1 MTTAMTT
8 TTAAEPP
15 RDAAALAGGALLAGV
30 PLVRVRCGAFGL
42 LLPLSAVERVLPAAL
57 PAARPAPC
65 GADGAP
71 HPVISLGGEL
81 VPVLFGEALLG
92 EPEARLR
99 AEDQLLLLGASGRHA
114 LLWVSAIEGVEP
126 SLPLAPP
133 PGGEEALVAGWS
145 GGEAPLAV
153 LDVAR
158 AVALARAADLA
169 PAGAPGVV
177 EAEAT

>member
-1 MTTAMTT
+1 MAT
-8 TTAAEPP
+8 TTAAEPR
-15 RDAAALAGGALLAGV
+15 RDAAPPAGGALRAGE

-57 PAARPAPC
+57 PVARPAPTDAA
-65 GADGAP
+65 GAA

-99 AEDQLLLLGASGRHA
+99 AEDQLLLLGAGGRHA
-114 LLWVSAIEGVEP
+114 LLWVSAIEDVEP
-126 SLPLAPP
+126 CHPLAPP
-133 PGGEEALVAGWS
+133 PGGQGALVAGWS

-153 LDVAR
+153 LDVAG
-158 AVALARAADLA
+158 AVALARAE
-169 PAGAPGVV
+169 AGAPGGAG
-177 EAEAT
+177 AEAT